1 MTAISTVLSGK
12 DVTVSKSF
20 TRVFLV
26 LSFALMTALGAYI
39 RVPLPFTPV
48 PITLQT
54 FFVVLS
60 GAFLG
65 KKLGVASQISYIVF
79 GALGIPVFQGYA
91 SGILHLAGPTGGYI
105 LGFIVSAFI
114 VGILTEKNRSFSRIF
129 VSMLIGLLTI
139 YFFGILW
146 LVIGFRLSILNALFL
161 GMLPFIPGAIAKLV
175 AASWV
180 YNKFSGKTNLLRK

>member
-1 MTAISTVLSGK
+1 MTTISTVLSGR

-26 LSFALMTALGAYI
+26 LSFALMTAIGAYI

-105 LGFIVSAFI
+105 VGFIVSAFI

>member
-1 MTAISTVLSGK
+1 MTTISTVLSGR

-105 LGFIVSAFI
+105 VGFIVSAFI

>member
-1 MTAISTVLSGK
+1 MTAISTILNGK
-12 DVTVSKSF
+12 DITVSKSF

-54 FFVVLS
+54 FFVILS

-65 KKLGVASQISYIVF
+65 KKLGVASQISYIAL
-79 GALGIPVFQGYA
+79 GTLGIPVFQGYA

-105 LGFIVSAFI
+105 VGFVVSAFI

-129 VSMLIGLLTI
+129 MSMLVGLLTI

-146 LVIGFRLSILNALFL
+146 LVIGFRFSIVNALFL
-161 GMLPFIPGAIAKLV
+161 GLLPFIPGAIAKLI
-175 AASWV
+175 AASWA
-180 YNKFSGKTNLLRK
+180 YNKFNGKTNLLRK